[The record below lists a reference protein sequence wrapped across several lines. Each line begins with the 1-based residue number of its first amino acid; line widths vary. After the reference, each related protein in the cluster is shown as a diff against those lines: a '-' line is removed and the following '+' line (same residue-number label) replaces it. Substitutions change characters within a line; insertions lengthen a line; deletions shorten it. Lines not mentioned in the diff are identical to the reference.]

1 MKKTKHVTVPIFV
14 PHLGCPHDCIFCNQ
28 KSITGVS
35 SFDVS
40 EADRKIENILSTVD
54 PEIEK
59 PEIAF
64 FGGSFTGID
73 RSLMMQ
79 LLDIGQ
85 KFIDS
90 GRVSSMRC
98 STRPDYID
106 DEILSIL
113 KNYGMKTI
121 ELGVQSM
128 SDTVLSASSRGHTAE
143 TTRTATDKIISNG
156 FDFVG
161 QMMIGLP
168 FSTVNDEINCAK
180 AISDMG
186 AVGARIYPTAVFAS
200 TGLEKL
206 MLAGQYKPLALS
218 DAIKRTADAAEIFI
232 DRSVRLLRIGLCE
245 TDSLHDSGGIIAGAF
260 HPAIGEMCFSEIYL
274 RRICKSL
281 DSCGDLCGMT
291 AVIYVPAGN
300 ISKAVGQNGS
310 NRLFIEKKYQLKK
323 VLFREDI
330 TLEDFEAKISII

>member
-40 EADRKIENILSTVD
+40 DADRKIENILATVD
-54 PEIEK
+54 PKNQK

-73 RSLMMQ
+73 RSLMIK

-106 DEILSIL
+106 DEILMIL

-128 SDTVLSASSRGHTAE
+128 SDTVLIASSRGHTAE
-143 TTRTATDKIISNG
+143 TTRTAADKIVSNG

-186 AVGARIYPTAVFAS
+186 AVAARIYPTAVFAS

-206 MLAGQYKPLALS
+206 MHAGQYKPLAIS
-218 DAIKRTADAAEIFI
+218 DAVKRAADTAEVFI

-245 TDSLHDSGGIIAGAF
+245 TDSLHDNSGIVAGAF

-274 RRICKSL
+274 RRICKYL
-281 DSCGDLCGMT
+281 DSQSDLCGRS
-291 AVIYVPAGN
+291 VIILVPVGN
-300 ISKAVGQNGS
+300 ISKAVGQNAS

-323 VLFREDI
+323 VLFREDS
-330 TLEDFEAKISII
+330 TLDNFETKISMI

>member
-73 RSLMMQ
+73 RSLMIQ

-143 TTRTATDKIISNG
+143 TTRTAADKIISNG

-168 FSTVNDEINCAK
+168 FSTVNDEISCAK

-218 DAIKRTADAAEIFI
+218 DAIKRAADTAEIFI

-281 DSCGDLCGMT
+281 DSCGGLCGMT